1 MLQSCVAL
9 KIVVANRPRVTS
21 SLYGKAPPDDQ
32 PLFLYTIFDKKGTAF
47 VYLPL
52 KNFTPLTYLLNK
64 NNRQSRKF
72 CCHFRFVI
80 NKLKGYSHKARLFS
94 TFQSRVIN
102 FSTFSSTSTHD
113 FPI

>member
-1 MLQSCVAL
+1 MLQRCVAL

-32 PLFLYTIFDKKGTAF
+32 PLFLYTISDQKGTAF

-64 NNRQSRKF
+64 NKSPEQEVLLS
-72 CCHFRFVI
+72 
-80 NKLKGYSHKARLFS
+80 FS
-94 TFQSRVIN
+94 ICN
-102 FSTFSSTSTHD
+102 
-113 FPI
+113 